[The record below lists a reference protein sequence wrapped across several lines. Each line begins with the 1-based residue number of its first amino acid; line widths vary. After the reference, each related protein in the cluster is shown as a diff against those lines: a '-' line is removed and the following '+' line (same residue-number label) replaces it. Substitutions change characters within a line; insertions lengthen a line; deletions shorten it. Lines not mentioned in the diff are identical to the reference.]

1 MLPFFCSGTT
11 KPSVSQAQTKLS
23 TSIKVSIPS
32 TSVSKFSMML
42 RVVFK
47 PLPGHQCKASVTLL
61 LIALPQEE
69 SHNSVLIYIF

>member
-11 KPSVSQAQTKLS
+11 KPSVSLAQTKLC

-47 PLPGHQCKASVTLL
+47 PLPDHQCKASVTLL